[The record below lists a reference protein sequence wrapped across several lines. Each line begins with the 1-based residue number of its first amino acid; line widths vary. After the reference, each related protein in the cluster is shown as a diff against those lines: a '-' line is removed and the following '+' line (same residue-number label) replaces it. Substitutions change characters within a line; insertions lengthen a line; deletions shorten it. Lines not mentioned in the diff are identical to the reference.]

1 MNNGFHHESRANHD
15 VDRLMNRLVG
25 ALLAVI
31 ATALM
36 VLQAHPPR

>member
-1 MNNGFHHESRANHD
+1 MNNRFQHELRVNHD

-31 ATALM
+31 AAALM
-36 VLQAHPPR
+36 VLQAHPPW